1 MHGGREGTCI
11 LWRVPR
17 NSDEAFC
24 GNCLIFSDFYTLKM
38 LSRAFSTLLPVAAV
52 LSSLWSV
59 VDAGVLPDHVKRQLP
74 AEPSNVTT
82 IYSPTGVQI
91 RYKEPGKAG
100 ICETTE
106 GESDERSR

>member
-1 MHGGREGTCI
+1 M
-11 LWRVPR
+11 P
-17 NSDEAFC
+17 F
-24 GNCLIFSDFYTLKM
+24 
-38 LSRAFSTLLPVAAV
+38 AAV

-59 VDAGVLPDHVKRQLP
+59 ADAGVLPDHVKRQLP

-82 IYSPTGVQI
+82 IYSPGGVQI

-106 GESDERSR
+106 GKTEL